1 MPEFTAKY
9 ADKIQGVLS
18 GFDRLVLR
26 GSLRKI
32 SYPFG
37 MEGYLFANKVLLKE
51 FGAHVNEISGR
62 VKDGALRCMLEAGR
76 PVQYLASSKD
86 DKEALARSIAR
97 KDRITQG
104 PICALTSVEPCW
116 GYDIHRNR
124 ETKKLDLVQRPRK
137 CLYVYQ
143 YWNDP
148 LLGWLNARIQTWF
161 PFSIQICMNGREW
174 LGRQMDEAGMKYRR
188 QDNCFPWIADWEQA
202 QRLMDTQLKANWP
215 QLLNDIGGR
224 LTPLHDEIFRRFPI
238 DYYWS
243 TYQSEWATDISF
255 RKAEDLKRLY
265 PLFVHHAM
273 TTLRSPDI
281 LRFLG
286 KKLTKSGDV
295 NEHVDAEVTSDLKRR
310 QEGVRIK
317 HRYNDNSEKLYDKS
331 YTEVGSI
338 LRAEMTM
345 QNPED
350 FLVYRRPEGDPE
362 RPLEWLRMRKGI
374 ADLYHRAEVSEK
386 VNVRYLNALSAVDDS
401 SSLLDLIAP
410 LERPVIRDGR
420 RSRALHPFD
429 DEDRRLL
436 SAIAGGEFVIHGFRN
451 KDLQALLYEGEADS
465 LKESRRRSAAVSRK
479 LRLLRAHGLIQK
491 VPKTYRYKVTEH
503 GRQILTAIFTASR
516 ATVDRLL
523 PKVA

>member
-1 MPEFTAKY
+1 MRSRSTPTSERPYRRWSGNWGRGSTSRKARGDAGGWRSNTIPPKTWTASTMRSWGKRKLQKKNLRPQMNLARPVAATKLSKTAFSFGGVGGVASTHSYHRECSTFTKRRGEDAMPEFTAKY

-124 ETKKLDLVQRPRK
+124 ETKKLDFVQRPRK

-374 ADLYHRAEVSEK
+374 ADLYH
-386 VNVRYLNALSAVDDS
+386 
-401 SSLLDLIAP
+401 
-410 LERPVIRDGR
+410 
-420 RSRALHPFD
+420 
-429 DEDRRLL
+429 
-436 SAIAGGEFVIHGFRN
+436 
-451 KDLQALLYEGEADS
+451 
-465 LKESRRRSAAVSRK
+465 
-479 LRLLRAHGLIQK
+479 
-491 VPKTYRYKVTEH
+491 
-503 GRQILTAIFTASR
+503 
-516 ATVDRLL
+516 
-523 PKVA
+523 